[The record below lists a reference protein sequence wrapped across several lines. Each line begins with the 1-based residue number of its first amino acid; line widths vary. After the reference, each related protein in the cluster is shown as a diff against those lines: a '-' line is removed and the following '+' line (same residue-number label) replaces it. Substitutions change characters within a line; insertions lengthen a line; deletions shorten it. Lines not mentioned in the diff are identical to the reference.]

1 MKITSLFLVSI
12 VLLLVVGAGNALA
25 EDTLVTILDSKYGAG
40 NYHEVT
46 DTNEYEFQPG
56 AYVVTALIVDK
67 QSANVNP
74 TGWYDSS
81 DPDSRNLLFP
91 TPEGSIG
98 VSKSFNP
105 GGKFGMYIEP
115 SDGTTYYS
123 KASLNG
129 GVKRVRLFTL
139 DTGGYVLGFEDST
152 DNDYQDV
159 VLELKGASLNVP
171 EFPTIAAPIAAIL
184 GLVFIFGRKK
194 EGL

>member
-1 MKITSLFLVSI
+1 MKKISLFLVSI

-25 EDTLVTILDSKYGAG
+25 EDTLVTILNSKYGAG
-40 NYHEVT
+40 NFHEVT
-46 DTNEYEFQPG
+46 NTNEYEFQPG

-81 DPDSRNLLFP
+81 DPDSMNLLFP

-115 SDGTTYYS
+115 SAGTTYYS